1 MKFVI
6 FHGAFGSAE
15 GNWYPELKEKLES
28 LGQEVI
34 IPQYPVDDW
43 DKVTQ
48 LGLGID
54 LRNQNLSNWLKLFKK
69 EVLPKIKKDEKLCFI
84 GHSLGPVFILHIVS
98 KFNIKLD
105 SAIFVS
111 PFMDRLNLKEIWQFD
126 HANKTFYKTDFDF
139 DKLKELIPV
148 SYVLYSDSD
157 PYVKKSHTLLFA
169 KTLESSTIMVKR
181 AGHLNSEVNLNEFPL
196 VFDLCV
202 SRLDLDLY
210 QRYLAH
216 VADRY
221 AADFI
226 KNNKERVLYLK
237 PEDIFDEGRFHFTHV
252 KRYGYCNFLTGIP
265 DWNPNNSYYN
275 DARKAAKRIKDFTR
289 VFLVQNLSDLKRS
302 VLIKQIELD
311 LEAGIKVYL
320 CMFNDINYEV
330 KDPDFGMWDK
340 DYLCTIH
347 YGLDKNM
354 KEIILCSKSEEI
366 DKAEKWRDYILEKAT
381 RINNSIEDVESFVKM
396 RHL

>member
-169 KTLESSTIMVKR
+169 
-181 AGHLNSEVNLNEFPL
+181 
-196 VFDLCV
+196 
-202 SRLDLDLY
+202 
-210 QRYLAH
+210 
-216 VADRY
+216 
-221 AADFI
+221 
-226 KNNKERVLYLK
+226 
-237 PEDIFDEGRFHFTHV
+237 
-252 KRYGYCNFLTGIP
+252 
-265 DWNPNNSYYN
+265 
-275 DARKAAKRIKDFTR
+275 
-289 VFLVQNLSDLKRS
+289 
-302 VLIKQIELD
+302 
-311 LEAGIKVYL
+311 
-320 CMFNDINYEV
+320 
-330 KDPDFGMWDK
+330 
-340 DYLCTIH
+340 
-347 YGLDKNM
+347 
-354 KEIILCSKSEEI
+354 
-366 DKAEKWRDYILEKAT
+366 
-381 RINNSIEDVESFVKM
+381 
-396 RHL
+396 